1 MSRVTTAHQ
10 FKAGFEYRYVK
21 TGDASKNTDPN
32 QINQGMDFVFNNRV
46 PIQVRIWAVP
56 FAWEDHAV
64 EKVVFVQDQWT
75 MDRLTLNLGVRY
87 NDVFQ
92 DLDEVTLAAGPFVP
106 ERTLPYIPNFPHWRN
121 LLPRMGGAY
130 DLFGTGKTAV
140 KGCARAQQSSDPG
153 DGPGAAAAQP
163 VAEHRASVE

>member
-1 MSRVTTAHQ
+1 M
-10 FKAGFEYRYVK
+10 
-21 TGDASKNTDPN
+21 
-32 QINQGMDFVFNNRV
+32 
-46 PIQVRIWAVP
+46 
-56 FAWEDHAV
+56 
-64 EKVVFVQDQWT
+64 EKVLFVQDQWT

-130 DLFGTGKTAV
+130 DLSGTGKTAV
-140 KGCARAQQSSDPG
+140 KVALGRYVPAIRATGQAQPQHSQSPSTVRAWNDSFFGAGDPRSGNYQARLQPAQPRAQW
-153 DGPGAAAAQP
+153 
-163 VAEHRASVE
+163 